1 MKKKLALVLNFLF
14 FTTLL
19 FCQTKYTAEELK
31 NLALEEKSVEESIA
45 VIKAKSSS
53 MVSLSDRRSIL
64 YYLGRLQEE
73 MSMYS
78 DAAVSYATAAGISA
92 SDAKNMQKVSSEE
105 LVLFAVAASL
115 NAGEYSNAASYLSS
129 AVSSSSDQKIL
140 AWVKLYQVWTDLCRA
155 ESLDSAKDSVELLK
169 AYSLMDS
176 MKSLRPQILFTL
188 WYVTDSPDYK
198 NQLKKEYP
206 SSPENKI
213 CQGKAELV
221 VSPFW
226 YFMPHANHSPV
237 DGELSLADS
246 SGDSSDGSSAKESTS
261 TKENSSTK
269 DATSSKNSSS
279 NSETEKAKYLQLGLF
294 KEKANADAL
303 VAKAK
308 SKGFSDA
315 HYYTEKR
322 PSGTLY
328 FIVVVSENAE
338 GNMSLKLKDAGFE
351 NYPLYE

>member
-31 NLALEEKSVEESIA
+31 NLAMEEKSVEESIK

-53 MVSLSDRRSIL
+53 MASQADRRSIL

-78 DAAVSYATAAGISA
+78 DAAASYATAAGISA
-92 SDAKNMQKVSSEE
+92 GDAKNMQKVSSEE

-115 NAGEYSNAASYLSS
+115 NAGEYSNATSYLSS
-129 AVSSSSDQKIL
+129 AVSSSGDQKIL
-140 AWVKLYQVWTDLCRA
+140 AWVKLYQVWTDLCKA
-155 ESLDSAKDSVELLK
+155 ESLDSVKDSVELLK

-188 WYVTDSPDYK
+188 WYVTDSQDYK

-213 CQGKAELV
+213 CQGRAELV

-226 YFMPHANHSPV
+226 YFMPHANHSDV
-237 DGELSLADS
+237 DGDFSLADS
-246 SGDSSDGSSAKESTS
+246 FSESSVGTSAKDETASA
-261 TKENSSTK
+261 K
-269 DATSSKNSSS
+269 DAGPSKKSSS